1 MKCYSILTITG
12 TWTGMILPIESPLSG
27 PASTGAGNVAGVPT
41 AAVVD
46 AKGSRRSGRQDES
59 ALYRDA
65 DPLAERPGGADSEP
79 PGNGVDGHHGAESH
93 EAPVAVAAGKDAGP
107 GMVLPGGGV
116 PFIANQMAP
125 DRPDDPILAPQ
136 LRKRAAQ
143 AYAYSIKAVTR
154 DPLALGVVFDND
166 S

>member
-1 MKCYSILTITG
+1 
-12 TWTGMILPIESPLSG
+12 MISPLESPLSG

-41 AAVVD
+41 AAVAD
-46 AKGSRRSGRQDES
+46 AKGSRRGGRQDE
-59 ALYRDA
+59 APLYRDA
-65 DPLAERPGGADSEP
+65 DAVAKRPEGADPDP
-79 PGNGVDGHHGAESH
+79 PGNGVDGHGHQGPESH

-116 PFIANQMAP
+116 PFIANQIGP
-125 DRPDDPILAPQ
+125 DRPDDPILGPQ
-136 LRKRAAQ
+136 LRQRAAQ